1 MLRFS
6 KIMLVLTRKEIA
18 AFFSSVTGYLVV
30 IVFLVI
36 NSLFIWVFPGEFNI
50 FDSGYAQL
58 DSLFILAPWI
68 FLFLIPAVTM
78 RLFSDERRSGTL
90 ELLLTRPVDD
100 FTIVV
105 SKYLAGLSIV
115 LLSLVPTLA
124 YFLTLYLN
132 ASPVGNVDTG
142 GIWGSYIGLFFLS
155 SIYVGIGVFA
165 SSLTGNQIVSFIIAM
180 LLCFVFYFG
189 FDSLA
194 GLDLFRPI
202 DSVVIQ
208 MGINEHYR
216 SVSRG
221 VVDIRDVVYFVSVV
235 FFFLFS
241 THQVLLSRKWK

>member
-1 MLRFS
+1 
-6 KIMLVLTRKEIA
+6 MLVLTHKEIA

-115 LLSLVPTLA
+115 LLSLIPTLV

-194 GLDLFRPI
+194 GLDLFRPF

-221 VVDIRDVVYFVSVV
+221 VIDIRDVVYFVSVV

-241 THQVLLSRKWK
+241 TNQVLLSRKWK

>member
-1 MLRFS
+1 
-6 KIMLVLTRKEIA
+6 MLVLTRKEIA

-36 NSLFIWVFPGEFNI
+36 NSLFIWIFPGEFNI
-50 FDSGYAQL
+50 FDCGYAQL

-78 RLFSDERRSGTL
+78 RLFSDERKSGTL

-105 SKYLAGLSIV
+105 SKYLAGLAIV
-115 LLSLVPTLA
+115 LLSLIPTLV

-132 ASPVGNVDTG
+132 ASPVGNIDTG

-165 SSLTGNQIVSFIIAM
+165 SSLTDNQIVSFIIAM

-194 GLDLFRPI
+194 GLDLFRPV

-208 MGINEHYR
+208 LGINDHYR